1 MNSAI
6 VPLPRMEEAEFVT
19 GEDSDHND
27 TGDMNQFNQEEYLLH
42 ISIALTVS
50 GMLLLDSRCQ
60 ETHISSISMPSFDII
75 RNFIILPNNFN
86 GQKMAWSKTT

>member
-6 VPLPRMEEAEFVT
+6 VSLPRMEEAEAVT
-19 GEDSDHND
+19 GEDSDHDD
-27 TGDMNQFNQEEYLLH
+27 TGDMNQFNPEEYLLH

-50 GMLLLDSRCQ
+50 GMLLLDSWCQ

-75 RNFIILPNNFN
+75 RNFIILPKNFN
-86 GQKMAWSKTT
+86 GQTRAWSKTT